1 MMKGEITSSGPDWRA
16 IVATSVI
23 ATVLALVVLLGT
35 AAILMALTIG
45 GFVVIVLIATDAHRL
60 ATIVIQ
66 ALILVGPITLAVL
79 PTLTLLRHRRPH
91 LLRWLL
97 LPAGPLIGGWWGGA
111 IAPWWF
117 ADGDAMAGFLAAIG
131 MIGGL
136 TGGIVFV
143 RRLPHR
149 PERSPLAG

>member
-1 MMKGEITSSGPDWRA
+1 MTDRIAASPGPGRTLFVTSLL
-16 IVATSVI
+16 ATI
-23 ATVLALVVLLGT
+23 LALVALLGT
-35 AAILMALTIG
+35 ATFLMMLTLG
-45 GFVVIVLIATDAHRL
+45 GFVVIVLIATDAYRL
-60 ATIVIQ
+60 ATIVVQ

-79 PTLTLLRHRRPH
+79 PALTLLHHRWPR

-97 LPAGPLIGGWWGGA
+97 LLAGPLTGGWWGGA

-117 ADGDAMAGFLAAIG
+117 ADGDAMAGLLSTLG

-136 TGGIVFV
+136 AGSIVFV
-143 RRLPHR
+143 RRLPRR